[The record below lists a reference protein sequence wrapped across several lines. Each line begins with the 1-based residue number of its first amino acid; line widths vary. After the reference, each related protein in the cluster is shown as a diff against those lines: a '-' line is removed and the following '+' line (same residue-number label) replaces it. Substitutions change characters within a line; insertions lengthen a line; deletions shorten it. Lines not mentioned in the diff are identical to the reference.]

1 MKENIMPTFEVAST
15 SGPIGTAAAYTS
27 MTTTA
32 NRRAA
37 IREIGVFA
45 GTAVACFVGEGIP
58 ANTPTVTTS
67 VVPQPKDAN
76 DAASTATVVTAW
88 GTAPTA
94 PSVFRRQTVLGA
106 AVGAG
111 TIWKFAL
118 DERTWMSKSTWECL
132 WNFGASTSAPL
143 TYYYEY
149 DE

>member
-1 MKENIMPTFEVAST
+1 MPTFEVASSSVAT
-15 SGPIGTAAAYTS
+15 GTAAAYTS
-27 MTTTA
+27 FLTTA

-58 ANTPTVTTS
+58 ANTPTTTTS
-67 VVPQPKDAN
+67 IVPQPKDAN
-76 DAASTATVVTAW
+76 DAVSTALAVTVW

-94 PSVFRRQTVLGA
+94 PTVFRRQTVLGA

-118 DERTWMSKSTWECL
+118 DERTWMSKTTWEVL

>member
-1 MKENIMPTFEVAST
+1 MPTFEVAS
-15 SGPIGTAAAYTS
+15 SSAAIGTAAAYTS
-27 MTTTA
+27 MLTTA
-32 NRRAA
+32 ARRAA

-58 ANTPTVTTS
+58 ANTPTTTTS
-67 VVPQPKDAN
+67 IVPQPKDAA
-76 DAASTATVVTAW
+76 DAASTALAVTAW
-88 GTAPTA
+88 GTIPTA
-94 PSVFRRQTVLGA
+94 PTVFRRQTVLGA

-118 DERTWMSKSTWECL
+118 DERTWLAKTTWEVL
-132 WNFGASTSAPL
+132 WNFGVATSAPL